1 MERDILALI
10 NKENHK
16 FSKGQR
22 MICRYISENYDKAA
36 FMTAGK
42 LGQTVGVSESTVVRF
57 ATELGYD
64 GYPGMRRA
72 MQEMIRNRLTAVQRI
87 EVAKEQID
95 RGNILDAVL
104 SADMDKL
111 RSTIDEVSKEDF
123 NRAVDAILK
132 AETVYIVGM
141 RSSTSLASFLG
152 FYLNLLLDNVR
163 LIHDTSVSEV
173 YVFLGISFPRY
184 SSRTIKAM
192 QFAKSTGATAIG
204 ITDGQSSPFVG
215 VADINL
221 FAKSDMVSFLDSLV
235 APMSLINALI
245 VAIGYQRPDNLS
257 DTFRKLEGIWSEYE
271 VYENLNDGCDNCRRR
286 SRRAYDGDHGG
297 TARTFGNGPRAERKN
312 GEEAPHHR
320 KGPVQCYE

>member
-1 MERDILALI
+1 MPAMERDILALI
-10 NKENHK
+10 NKEDHK

-22 MICRYISENYDKAA
+22 LICRYITENYDKAA

-123 NRAVDAILK
+123 NRAVDEILK
-132 AETVYIVGM
+132 AKTIYIVGM

-173 YVFLGISFPRY
+173 YEQVFRIHEGDVFIGISYPRY

-192 QFAKSTGATAIG
+192 QFAKSTGAT
-204 ITDGQSSPFVG
+204 DGKSSPFVG

-257 DTFRKLEGIWSEYE
+257 DTFRRLEGIWSEYE
-271 VYENLNDGCDNCRRR
+271 VYENLDD
-286 SRRAYDGDHGG
+286 
-297 TARTFGNGPRAERKN
+297 
-312 GEEAPHHR
+312 
-320 KGPVQCYE
+320 

>member
-36 FMTAGK
+36 FMTAEK

-173 YVFLGISFPRY
+173 YEQVFRIHEGDVFLGISFPRY

-192 QFAKSTGATAIG
+192 QFAKSTG
-204 ITDGQSSPFVG
+204 
-215 VADINL
+215 
-221 FAKSDMVSFLDSLV
+221 
-235 APMSLINALI
+235 
-245 VAIGYQRPDNLS
+245 
-257 DTFRKLEGIWSEYE
+257 
-271 VYENLNDGCDNCRRR
+271 
-286 SRRAYDGDHGG
+286 H
-297 TARTFGNGPRAERKN
+297 FGNNRAFDRSWLLE
-312 GEEAPHHR
+312 
-320 KGPVQCYE
+320 